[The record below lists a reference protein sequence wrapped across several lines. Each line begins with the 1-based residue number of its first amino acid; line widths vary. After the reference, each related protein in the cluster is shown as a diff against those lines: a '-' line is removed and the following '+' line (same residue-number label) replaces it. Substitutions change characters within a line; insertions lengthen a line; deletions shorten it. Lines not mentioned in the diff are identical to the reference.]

1 MPVLGTQVIKSI
13 QRGQTTITPLEA
25 GGATTTTYV
34 TITAVDL
41 AKSFVSVS
49 FQNGFGEANSGV
61 GSGTATTSIA
71 GCCYLY
77 TTTSLRMLSGG
88 FARSSSTAS
97 RGNNTICWEVI
108 EYV

>member
-13 QRGQTTITPLEA
+13 QRGQPVITPLEG
-25 GGATTTTYV
+25 GGATTTTTA
-34 TITAVDL
+34 TINAVDL
-41 AKSFVSVS
+41 AKSFVSAS
-49 FQNGFGEANSGV
+49 SQNGFGEANSGI

-71 GCCYLY
+71 GAAYLY
-77 TTTSLRMLSGG
+77 TTTSVRLLSGG
-88 FARSSSTAS
+88 FARASSTAS